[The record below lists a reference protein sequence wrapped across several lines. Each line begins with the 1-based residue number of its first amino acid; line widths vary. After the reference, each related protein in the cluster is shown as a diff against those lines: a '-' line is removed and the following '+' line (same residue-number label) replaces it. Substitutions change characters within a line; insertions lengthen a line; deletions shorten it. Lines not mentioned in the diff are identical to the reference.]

1 MAKEPE
7 SLRDILHRA
16 LARYLTV
23 RPQGLVIDEQRRP
36 LPAADVRILGYG
48 GARTRYKNRRP
59 VCRSLDAVTSI
70 THPARR
76 CTGCDD
82 REWCTPQ
89 LRVDLI
95 LESRP
100 YRLLLSFTSAR
111 NFLEYTAELQRKR
124 LTLEESCHRI
134 EVVDRATWG
143 EVRFHTIT

>member
-1 MAKEPE
+1 MTRFLTRDARPEP
-7 SLRDILHRA
+7 
-16 LARYLTV
+16 
-23 RPQGLVIDEQRRP
+23 
-36 LPAADVRILGYG
+36 
-48 GARTRYKNRRP
+48 
-59 VCRSLDAVTSI
+59 TS
-70 THPARR
+70 H
-76 CTGCDD
+76 DD

-111 NFLEYTAELQRKR
+111 NFLEYTVELQRKR
-124 LTLEESCHRI
+124 LTLEESRHRI